1 MAGLIGSVIS
11 QLRDMIVAG
20 ELEPGERVI
29 ELQFAA
35 QLGVSRTP
43 LRIALGELEREGLLE
58 RLPSRGFRVRAYSID
73 DIADAVDVRGVLEGM
88 AVRLV
93 AERGASGEVLKK
105 LSEAVARGHAL
116 LQPALGNPRAKVDGH
131 AWSEIN
137 RRFHAILVEAA
148 GNRALASALEHNN
161 RTPLSGPGALT
172 LPKIPSAI
180 ETAFLLRAQ
189 ADHEDL
195 LQAII
200 KREAARAENLMREHA
215 YRSRDNKR
223 LLLARI
229 RGDRKAAARPKRG
242 AAASAAPAPL
252 DA

>member
-20 ELEPGERVI
+20 ELRPGERVI
-29 ELQFAA
+29 ELEFAA

-43 LRIALGELEREGLLE
+43 LRIALGELEKEGLLE
-58 RLPSRGFRVRAYSID
+58 RLPSRGFRVRAYSVD

-88 AVRLV
+88 AARLL
-93 AERGASGEVLKK
+93 AERGASAEVLKR
-105 LSEAVARGHAL
+105 LGGAVAEGHAL
-116 LQPALGNPRAKVDGH
+116 LRPAMDNPRAKVDGH

-137 RRFHAILVEAA
+137 HRFHAALVEAA
-148 GNRALASALEHNN
+148 DNRALASALEHNN
-161 RTPLSGPGALT
+161 KTPLSGPAALT
-172 LPKIPSAI
+172 LPKAPSVI

-195 LQAII
+195 LQAIV

-223 LLLARI
+223 VLLARI
-229 RGDRKAAARPKRG
+229 RENR
-242 AAASAAPAPL
+242 SAELLHAIDP
-252 DA
+252 

>member
-1 MAGLIGSVIS
+1 MQSALHWRMAGLIGSVIS

-20 ELEPGERVI
+20 ELRPGERVI

-43 LRIALGELEREGLLE
+43 LRIALGELEKEGLLE
-58 RLPSRGFRVRAYSID
+58 RLPSRGFRVRAYSVD
-73 DIADAVDVRGVLEGM
+73 DIADAVEVRGVLEGM

-93 AERGASGEVLKK
+93 AERGASGEVLRS
-105 LSEAVARGHAL
+105 LTEAVAQGHAL
-116 LQPALGNPRAKVDGH
+116 LKPAMGNPGVRVDGH

-137 RRFHAILVEAA
+137 RRFHGILVEAA
-148 GNRALASALEHNN
+148 SNRALTSALEQNN
-161 RTPLSGPGALT
+161 KTPLSGPAALT
-172 LPKIPSAI
+172 LPKIPSVI

-195 LQAII
+195 LQAIV
-200 KREAARAENLMREHA
+200 KREVTRAENLMREHA

-229 RGDRKAAARPKRG
+229 REGRDRAARDL
-242 AAASAAPAPL
+242 AQI